1 MRAEQS
7 KFIASMAGS
16 SIDDLEFLESNQE
29 ASMADDDYVQEE
41 DKQMC
46 SFCRDPDSQRP
57 LCYLIHF
64 QVCTNIEIYN
74 TIYILI
80 INS

>member
-29 ASMADDDYVQEE
+29 ASMADDHYVQEE

-64 QVCTNIEIYN
+64 QVSLYEY
-74 TIYILI
+74 
-80 INS
+80 